1 MSTLPTFDFDAWA
14 RLAQSDPEAFERKR
28 AQVIETAIR
37 SGAPRNWKR
46 LRGLQFQVDAQRRL
60 SSHPLGACIRMSRMM
75 LQMFYD
81 EFVPAL
87 NGQLPARR
95 AARSGHVIP
104 FRRRG

>member
-1 MSTLPTFDFDAWA
+1 MSTFAKFDFDAWA
-14 RLAQSDPEAFERKR
+14 RLAKTDPEAFERQR

-37 SGAPRNWKR
+37 SGAPRNRHR

-60 SSHPLGACIRMSRMM
+60 SSNPLGACIRLSRMM

-87 NGQLPARR
+87 NGQLPVRPVARG
-95 AARSGHVIP
+95 GHVIP
-104 FRRRG
+104 FRRRS